1 MRKFNLS
8 ILIGI
13 FIMVV
18 TACGQNRLTSFEQMM
33 DNMLEYRMQAEIP
46 ESYYLESVTFNYE
59 SEKRVNQERTK
70 HWYEYKTGRERIET
84 SSEDG
89 NVQYSVF
96 DGKERIVY
104 SDGAKKAVVMKPQQ
118 DTLSTPESMIDNII
132 GMLQQLSSTHTI
144 DIAGEEIIEDEETY
158 HLKLN
163 SKDQNAI
170 SGDMEIWIN
179 QKTWMIQKLIRVFGN
194 EKQETIFTAYQANPE
209 NIEKMLSLE
218 LPKGVEVV
226 RDEDQ
231 TNIVSLEDIKKILN
245 QSFYY
250 YPETETVRWL
260 PVEQQNDMISLS
272 YVKENGLTYFT
283 VFMKKAKDEILT
295 GDYEIRGNV
304 ANLTKSDGLGYTLS
318 WMEEGIQYTIIDLA
332 NVLKKEEIFE
342 IADKMKK
349 L

>member
-18 TACGQNRLTSFEQMM
+18 TACGQNRLTSFEQMI
-33 DNMLEYRMQAEIP
+33 DKMLEYRMQAEIP
-46 ESYYLESVTFNYE
+46 DSYYLESVTFNYE
-59 SEKRVNQERTK
+59 SGKRVNQERTK

-104 SDGAKKAVVMKPQQ
+104 SGGAQKAVVVKPQQ
-118 DTLSTPESMIDNII
+118 DTLTTPESMIDNII

-144 DIAGEEIIEDEETY
+144 DIAGKEIIEDEETY
-158 HLKLN
+158 HLQLKA
-163 SKDQNAI
+163 KDQKAI

-194 EKQETIFTAYQANPE
+194 EKQETIFTSYQVDPE
-209 NIEKMLSLE
+209 NMEKMFSLE
-218 LPKGVEVV
+218 LPQGVEVV
-226 RDEDQ
+226 RDADQ

-250 YPETETVRWL
+250 YPETETVRRL
-260 PVEQQNDMISLS
+260 PGEQQNDMISLS

-283 VFMKKAKDEILT
+283 VFMKKAKDEILA
-295 GDYEIRGNV
+295 GDYEIRGNA

-318 WMEEGIQYTIIDLA
+318 WTEEGIQYTIIDLA
-332 NVLKKEEIFE
+332 NVLKKEEILE